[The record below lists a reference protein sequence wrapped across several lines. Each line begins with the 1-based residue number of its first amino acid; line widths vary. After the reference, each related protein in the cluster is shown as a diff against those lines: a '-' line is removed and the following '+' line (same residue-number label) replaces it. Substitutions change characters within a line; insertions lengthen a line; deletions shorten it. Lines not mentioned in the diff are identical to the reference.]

1 MKKTQSQKHFLGL
14 AGEYAVC
21 AELAKNEINASLT
34 LGNHKAVDIIAT
46 NPNNNKACF
55 IQVKASYSKRIVTG
69 FFQKYKTEET
79 PHPDFWIIVHF
90 DKNNFTDFH
99 VLTHQEMAKVQMER
113 NGMTE
118 WREVNG
124 VDNVLLDLIKS
135 DKNYFDKIG
144 YANKTRSIS

>member
-21 AELAKNEINASLT
+21 TELAKNEINATLT

-46 NPNNNKACF
+46 NPINNKACF
-55 IQVKASYSKRIVTG
+55 IQVKASDSTRIVTG

-90 DKNNFTDFH
+90 GKDNITDFY
-99 VLTHQEMAKVQMER
+99 VLTHSEMAKVQMER

-124 VDNVLLDLIKS
+124 VDNVLLNSLSNFKNKFETITNHLI
-135 DKNYFDKIG
+135 
-144 YANKTRSIS
+144 

>member
-1 MKKTQSQKHFLGL
+1 MNIR
-14 AGEYAVC
+14 YA
-21 AELAKNEINASLT
+21 LNWQKNEINASLT

-46 NPNNNKACF
+46 NPNNNKSCF
-55 IQVKASYSKRIVTG
+55 IQVKASNTTRFVTG

-90 DKNNFTDFH
+90 DKNNVTYFY

-124 VDNVLLDLIKS
+124 VDNALLDSLK
-135 DKNYFDKIG
+135 DFGNRFDKIL
-144 YANKTRSIS
+144 NHLL

>member
-14 AGEYAVC
+14 AGEYAMC
-21 AELAKNEINASLT
+21 TELAKNEINASLT

-46 NPNNNKACF
+46 NPINNKLCF
-55 IQVKASYSKRIVTG
+55 IQVKASDSARIVTG
-69 FFQKYKTEET
+69 FFQKYKTEQT

-90 DKNNFTDFH
+90 GKDNITDFY
-99 VLTHQEMAKVQMER
+99 VLTHNEMAKVQMER

-124 VDNVLLDLIKS
+124 VDNVLLNSLS
-135 DKNYFDKIG
+135 NFKNKLETIT
-144 YANKTRSIS
+144 NHLK

>member
-21 AELAKNEINASLT
+21 TELAKNEINASLT
-34 LGNHKAVDIIAT
+34 LGNHKAVAIIAT
-46 NPNNNKACF
+46 NPNNSKACF
-55 IQVKASYSKRIVTG
+55 IQVKASDTTRIVTG
-69 FFQKYKTEET
+69 FFQKYKTKQS

-90 DKNNFTDFH
+90 GEDNITDFY
-99 VLTHQEMAKVQMER
+99 VLTHNEMAKVQMER

-124 VDNVLLDLIKS
+124 VDNVLLNSLS
-135 DKNYFDKIG
+135 NFKNKFETIT
-144 YANKTRSIS
+144 NHLT